1 MHLNTMKKAKARMSE
16 ATKRMGN
23 SIREVVAVFHDAE
36 KLEGAANALV
46 EAGYPERRLS
56 ILGDKEAVAERL
68 GHHFEPV
75 SVMEDDPRVPQDT
88 FVFRADR
95 EAAEAVAI
103 GLPLYVGAM
112 GGALAVVASGGAL
125 AMALLAAAAGG
136 AVGGGLG
143 GVIAA
148 AIGKTH
154 ADRLEENLRAG
165 GILLWVFLANAEEE
179 AEVSEILTREG
190 GTDVHAHDIERT
202 WGDTES
208 PFKNWNP
215 DPFLD

>member
-1 MHLNTMKKAKARMSE
+1 MSE
-16 ATKRMGN
+16 ASKGTGN

-36 KLEGAANALV
+36 KLEAAANALIR
-46 EAGYPERRLS
+46 AGYPERRLS
-56 ILGDKEAVAERL
+56 VMGDKATVAEQL

-75 SVMEDDPRVPQDT
+75 SVMEDDPRVPQDA
-88 FVFRADR
+88 FVFRSDR
-95 EAAEAVAI
+95 MAAEAVAI

-125 AMALLAAAAGG
+125 AMTLLAAAAGG

-165 GILLWVFLANAEEE
+165 GMLLWVFVANDEEE
-179 AEVSEILTREG
+179 AEVAEILKGQG
-190 GTDVHAHDIERT
+190 GDDVHAHDIERT
-202 WGDTES
+202 RGEAES